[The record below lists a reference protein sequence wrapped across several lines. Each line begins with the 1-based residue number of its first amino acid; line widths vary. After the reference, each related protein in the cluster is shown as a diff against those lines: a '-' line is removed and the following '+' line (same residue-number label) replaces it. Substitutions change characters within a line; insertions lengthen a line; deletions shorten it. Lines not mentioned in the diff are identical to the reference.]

1 MTDGS
6 GKYSMIKPLLFLL
19 SIVTILTSCKN
30 DLQEVKRVATD
41 VVMPISTTKNVE
53 MTYSDSARLRAKIDA
68 PLRESFMG
76 DEAKV
81 IFSKGIKVQFFD
93 KNGKLESKMNANY
106 AVSYSKED
114 RMEARNNVVVEN
126 TAGDKLE
133 TEHLIWDQKGDRI
146 FSDVFTRITSPDR
159 VIFGDGFE
167 SNQDFSKYRIRK
179 VRGVI
184 DLKE

>member
-6 GKYSMIKPLLFLL
+6 GKYSMIKGSLLLL
-19 SIVTILTSCKN
+19 SVVLICASCKN
-30 DLQEVKRVATD
+30 DLQEVKRVASD
-41 VVMPISTTKNVE
+41 VVLPVSTTKNVE
-53 MTYSDSARLRAKIDA
+53 MTYSDSARLRARIEA
-68 PLRESFMG
+68 PLRESYIG
-76 DEAKV
+76 EEAKV
-81 IFSKGIKVQFFD
+81 VFSKGIKVQFFD
-93 KNGKLESKMNANY
+93 LTGKLESKMIANY
-106 AVSYSKED
+106 AVSYTKED

-126 TAGDKLE
+126 TSGDKLE
-133 TEHLIWDQKGDRI
+133 TEHLIWDQKEDRI

-179 VRGVI
+179 VRGII